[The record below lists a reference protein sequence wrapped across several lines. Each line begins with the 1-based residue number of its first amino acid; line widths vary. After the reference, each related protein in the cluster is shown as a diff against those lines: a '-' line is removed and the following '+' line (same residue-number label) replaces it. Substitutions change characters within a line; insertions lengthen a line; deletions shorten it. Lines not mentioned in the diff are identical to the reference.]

1 MGKPSIGTAVTPE
14 LKKEKKQEIKELTIL
29 KDNSKKSIYNIIFSE
44 TINGS
49 TNKKWSMKSS
59 GILTSIS

>member
-49 TNKKWSMKSS
+49 TNKK
-59 GILTSIS
+59 